1 MLCIRPP
8 ARTLTSLLTTMIV
21 LAGLSGC
28 GQKGPLYFPQD
39 DQPATAV
46 MDEQSAVQAPEST
59 DHDSD
64 DVPMD
69 AGAETP
75 TADQPYPD
83 DLQPAD
89 S

>member
-8 ARTLTSLLTTMIV
+8 ARTLTILLTTMIV
-21 LAGLSGC
+21 VAGLSGC

-39 DQPATAV
+39 DQAVTAV
-46 MDEQSAVQAPEST
+46 PDEQSPAQEPEST
-59 DHDSD
+59 DHNSD
-64 DVPMD
+64 DAPMD
-69 AGAETP
+69 AEVATP
-75 TADQPYPD
+75 PADQPFPS